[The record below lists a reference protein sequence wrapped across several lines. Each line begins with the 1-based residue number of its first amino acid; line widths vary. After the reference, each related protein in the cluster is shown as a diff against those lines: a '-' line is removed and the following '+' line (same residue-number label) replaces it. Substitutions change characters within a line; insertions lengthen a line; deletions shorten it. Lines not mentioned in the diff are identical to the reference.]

1 MTLSDISIKNPV
13 FAWMLMFGLIFFGTI
28 SYNRMGVS
36 QMPDVD
42 LPMVT
47 ISVEYEG
54 ASPEIV
60 ETDIV
65 DIIEDAV
72 VSVEGVTE
80 VSSVAR
86 MGSARIT
93 VELDIN
99 RNVDVALQEIQSKL
113 SRAQRLL
120 PDGVDFPVISKRNP
134 EDQPIIIFAVTSDSS
149 LKDQMTYVRYN
160 LRDRFQ
166 TIPGVGEVRLFGYI
180 DRNIRIW
187 VDREKLRKYEFT
199 VEDII
204 NAVGR
209 EHIEVPGGNLETGKQ
224 ELLLRALGEAYTVES
239 IKNIPITQRGGSPV
253 YSRILLKDLCEIEDG
268 LADTKR
274 FSRFNGRQS
283 IGIAL
288 FKQRGANA
296 VQVAKEGIKRADDIR
311 EILPSGYDIQ
321 VSHNWTEYIEESI
334 DELLFTIVLSALL
347 TGLVCFVFLGTW
359 ASTVN
364 ILMAI
369 PMSLMGTFIFLY
381 FFGFTLN
388 TFTLLALTLAIGIV
402 VDDTIMVMEN
412 ISRFMSHGKDRV
424 AASRLGA
431 RQITFA
437 AVAATM
443 AVVAIFLP
451 VAFMSGII
459 GKYFLQF
466 GITITVAVFLSLLE
480 ALTLTPMRSSR
491 FLTLTDNSRSLN
503 RIVNRCFSSLS
514 SFYSMLLGYALKNRV
529 KVLIISTIVFLLS
542 LFVLIPLKKE
552 FVPEQDQGTFA
563 LNIRLP
569 AGTSMEYNDL
579 MTKKVEEYLA
589 SREEL
594 SHYYTIVGGFGSGTS
609 NQSTIIL
616 SMHKPEERAVN
627 SEKGR
632 PLTQKELI
640 EIIRK
645 DSRDFPEEMKV
656 SIRTFSLRGF
666 ASSRGFPVEFN
677 IKGKDWEVL
686 GDASIRIQELMES
699 GGMLVDVDSNY
710 DMGQPEVKIIPDRAA
725 AEMRGVSM
733 ASIGNTVSALIG
745 GTRVGKFTEGGHR
758 FDMRVRLKEGE
769 RKKID
774 DIKSLYVRNNR
785 GELVGLSEV
794 VKIESGQSM
803 LSISRVNRERAISIY
818 ANPASGFSQQ
828 EGVDEALRIA
838 REVLPEGYYP
848 EITGSAKTTS
858 ESFNSLIFVL
868 VVGIVASY
876 MILAS
881 QFNSFIHPF
890 IILLSLPFSFS
901 GALFALYIMNQS
913 INIFSFIGLILLM
926 GLVKKNSILLVE
938 FTNQMREKEKMPV
951 HEALMTAC
959 PVRLRPILMTTISTI
974 AASIPPALALGPGA
988 ETRIPMA
995 VAVLGGMIFSTVLTL
1010 FVVPCAYSLMAKWE
1024 NKVYIDLDENL

>member
-13 FAWMLMFGLIFFGTI
+13 FAWMLMFGLIFFGAI
-28 SYNRMGVS
+28 SYSRMGVS

-42 LPMVT
+42 LPMVS

-65 DIIEDAV
+65 DVIEDAV

-80 VSSVAR
+80 VTSVAR

-99 RNVDVALQEIQSKL
+99 RNVDVAMQEIQSKL

-120 PDGVDFPVISKRNP
+120 PADVDFPIISKRNP
-134 EDQPIIIFAVTSDSS
+134 EDQPIIIFAVTSDSP
-149 LKDQMTYVRYN
+149 LKDQMSYVRYN

-187 VDREKLRKYEFT
+187 VDRDKLRRYEFT
-199 VEDII
+199 VDDII

-209 EHIEVPGGNLETGKQ
+209 EHIEVPGGNLETEKQ
-224 ELLLRALGEAYTVES
+224 ELVLRSLGEAYTIES

-253 YSRILLKDLCEIEDG
+253 YSRIFLKDICEIEDG
-268 LADTKR
+268 LADSRR
-274 FSRFNGRQS
+274 FSRFNGKNS

-288 FKQRGANA
+288 FKQRGANS
-296 VQVAKEGIKRADDIR
+296 VLVAKEGISRADDIR
-311 EILPSGYDIQ
+311 KILPSGYDIQ
-321 VSHNWTEYIEESI
+321 VSHNWTSYIEESI
-334 DELLFTIVLSALL
+334 DELIFTIILSALL
-347 TGLVCFVFLGTW
+347 TGLVCFLFLGSW
-359 ASTVN
+359 ASTIN
-364 ILMAI
+364 ILLAI
-369 PMSLMGTFIFLY
+369 PMSVMGTFIFLY

-388 TFTLLALTLAIGIV
+388 TFTLLALTLVIGIV

-412 ISRFMSHGKDRV
+412 ISRFMSQGKDRIK
-424 AASRLGA
+424 AARLGA
-431 RQITFA
+431 RQVTFA
-437 AVAATM
+437 AVAATL

-451 VAFMSGII
+451 VAFMSGVI

-466 GITITVAVFLSLLE
+466 GVTITVAVLLSLLE

-491 FLTLTDNSRSLN
+491 FLTAADDSKVLN
-503 RIVNRCFSSLS
+503 RAVNQSFQYLSSLYS
-514 SFYSMLLGYALKNRV
+514 SLLVVALRNWG
-529 KVLIISTIVFLLS
+529 KVLLVASMIFAVS
-542 LFVLIPLKKE
+542 LFMLIPLKKE
-552 FVPEQDQGTFA
+552 LVPEQDQGMF
-563 LNIRLP
+563 LVNIRLP
-569 AGTSMEYNDL
+569 AGSSMEYNDM

-589 SREEL
+589 GRPEI
-594 SHYYTIVGGFGSGTS
+594 SHYYSIVGGFGSGTS
-609 NQSTIIL
+609 NQSMINV
-616 SMHKPEERAVN
+616 SMHKPGKRPVDP
-627 SEKGR
+627 EKGR
-632 PLTQKELI
+632 PLGQKELI
-640 EIIRK
+640 DIIRAAGREFPK
-645 DSRDFPEEMKV
+645 DMRV

-666 ASSRGFPVEFN
+666 SASRGYPVEFN
-677 IKGKDWEVL
+677 IKGAVWDLL
-686 GDASIRIQELMES
+686 GESALKIQDLMRS
-699 GGMLVDVDSNY
+699 SGMLVDVDSNY
-710 DMGQPEVKIIPDRAA
+710 DVGQPEVRIIPDRAA

-745 GTRVGKFTEGGHR
+745 GTRVGKFTEDGHR
-758 FDMRVRLKEGE
+758 FDMRVRLKQGE
-769 RKKID
+769 RRNIE
-774 DIKSLYVRNNR
+774 DIKSIYVRNNR
-785 GELVGLSEV
+785 GELVRLSEV
-794 VKIESGQSM
+794 VKVVSGKSM

-818 ANPASGFSQQ
+818 ANPAAGFSQQ
-828 EGVDEALRIA
+828 EGIDEAMKIA
-838 REVLPEGYYP
+838 RSVLPEGYYP
-848 EITGSAKTTS
+848 EITGSAKATS
-858 ESFNSLIFVL
+858 ESFNSLLFVL
-868 VVGIVASY
+868 IVGVIASY

-901 GALFALYIMNQS
+901 GALFALYIMGQT

-951 HEALMTAC
+951 YEALLTAC
-959 PVRLRPILMTTISTI
+959 PIRLRPILMTTISTI

-995 VAVLGGMIFSTVLTL
+995 VAVLGGMIFSTALTL
-1010 FVVPCAYSLMAKWE
+1010 FVVPCAYSLTAKWE
-1024 NKVYIDLDENL
+1024 RKVFIDLDEEL

>member
-13 FAWMLMFGLIFFGTI
+13 FAWMIMFGLIFFGYI

-42 LPMVT
+42 LPMVS

-65 DIIEDAV
+65 DVIEDAV

-86 MGSARIT
+86 MGGATIT

-120 PDGVDFPVISKRNP
+120 PAGVEFPIITKRNP
-134 EDQPIIIFAVTSDSS
+134 EDQPIIIFSITSESS
-149 LKDQMTYVRYN
+149 LKDQMSYVRYK

-199 VEDII
+199 VDDII

-224 ELLLRALGEAYTVES
+224 ELVLRALGEAYTIES

-253 YSRILLKDLCEIEDG
+253 YNRIFLKDVCEIEDG
-268 LADTKR
+268 LADSKR
-274 FSRFNGRQS
+274 TSRFNGKQS

-296 VQVAKEGIKRADDIR
+296 VLVAKEGIKRADDIR
-311 EILPSGYDIQ
+311 EILPAGYDIQ
-321 VSHNWTEYIEESI
+321 VSHNWTSFIEESI
-334 DELLFTIVLSALL
+334 DELIFTIILSALL
-347 TGLVCFVFLGTW
+347 TGLVCFIFLGTLS
-359 ASTVN
+359 STVN
-364 ILMAI
+364 ILLAI
-369 PMSLMGTFIFLY
+369 PMSLFGTFIFLY

-412 ISRFMSHGKDRV
+412 ISRFMSKGKDRIT
-424 AASRLGA
+424 ASRLGA

-451 VAFMSGII
+451 VAFMAGVI

-466 GITITVAVFLSLLE
+466 GITISIAVILSLLE

-491 FLTLTDNSRSLN
+491 FLKLADDSRGMN
-503 RIVNRCFSSLS
+503 RIVNRSFSSLS
-514 SFYSMLLGYALKNRV
+514 SSYSRLLGYALNHRV
-529 KVLIISTIVFLLS
+529 KVLIISTVIFSLS

-563 LNIRLP
+563 INIKLP
-569 AGTSMEYNDL
+569 AGTSVEYNDS
-579 MTKKVEEYLA
+579 MTKKVEKYLA
-589 SREEL
+589 TMEEL

-609 NQSTIIL
+609 NQSTIMI
-616 SMHKPEERAVN
+616 SMHKPGKRPINA
-627 SEKGR
+627 EKGR
-632 PLTQKELI
+632 PVTQQELI
-640 EIIRK
+640 DIIRK
-645 DSRDFPEEMKV
+645 ESKSFPKEMKV
-656 SIRTFSLRGF
+656 SVRTFSQRGF
-666 ASSRGFPVEFN
+666 GGSRGYPVEFN
-677 IKGKDWEVL
+677 IKGKDWDAL
-686 GDASIRIQELMES
+686 GDASFKIQELMEAS
-699 GGMLVDVDSNY
+699 GMLVDVDSNY
-710 DMGQPEVKIIPDRAA
+710 DMGQPEVRIVPDRAA

-733 ASIGNTVSALIG
+733 ASIGNTISALIG

-769 RKKID
+769 RRKIQ

-785 GELVGLSEV
+785 GELVSLSEV
-794 VKIESGQSM
+794 VKIESGKSM
-803 LSISRVNRERAISIY
+803 LAINRVNRERAISIF

-828 EGVDEALRIA
+828 QGVDESLRIA

-848 EITGSAKTTS
+848 EKTGSAKTTE
-858 ESFNSLIFVL
+858 ESFDSLIFVL
-868 VVGIVASY
+868 VLGIVLSY

-881 QFNSFIHPF
+881 QFNSFIHPV

-938 FTNQMREKEKMPV
+938 FTNQMREKEKMDV
-951 HEALMTAC
+951 QNALMTAC
-959 PVRLRPILMTTISTI
+959 PIRLRPILMTTISTV

-995 VAVLGGMIFSTVLTL
+995 VAVIGGMIFSTVLTL
-1010 FVVPCAYSLMAKWE
+1010 FVVPCAYSLMARWE
-1024 NKVYIDLDENL
+1024 NKVYIDLDEGL

>member
-13 FAWMLMFGLIFFGTI
+13 FAWMIMFGLIFFGYI

-42 LPMVT
+42 LPMVS

-60 ETDIV
+60 ETDII

-86 MGSARIT
+86 MGEARIT

-113 SRAQRLL
+113 SRTQRLL
-120 PDGVDFPVISKRNP
+120 PAGVDFPIISKRNP
-134 EDQPIIIFAVTSDSS
+134 EDQPIIIFSVTSESS
-149 LKDQMTYVRYN
+149 LKDQMSYVRYQ

-166 TIPGVGEVRLFGYI
+166 TIPGVGEVSLFGYI

-187 VDREKLRKYEFT
+187 VDRNKLHKYEFT
-199 VEDII
+199 VDDII

-224 ELLLRALGEAYTVES
+224 ELVLRALGEAYTVES
-239 IKNIPITQRGGSPV
+239 VKNIPITQRGGSPV
-253 YSRILLKDLCEIEDG
+253 YNKILLKDVCEIEDG
-268 LADTKR
+268 LADSKR
-274 FSRFNGRQS
+274 TSRFNGRQS

-296 VQVAKEGIKRADDIR
+296 VSVAKEGIKRAENLR
-311 EILPSGYDIQ
+311 EILPAGYDLQ
-321 VSHNWTEYIEESI
+321 VSHNWTNFIEESI
-334 DELLFTIVLSALL
+334 DELIFTMILSALL
-347 TGLVCFVFLGTW
+347 TGFVCFVFLGTLS
-359 ASTVN
+359 STVN
-364 ILMAI
+364 ILLAI
-369 PMSLMGTFIFLY
+369 PMSIFGTFICLY
-381 FFGFTLN
+381 FLGFTLN

-412 ISRFMSHGKDRV
+412 ISRFMSLGKERIT
-424 AASRLGA
+424 AARLGA

-466 GITITVAVFLSLLE
+466 GITISIAVFISLLE

-491 FLTLTDNSRSLN
+491 FLRLADNSSGMN
-503 RIVNRCFSSLS
+503 RVVNRSFSSLS
-514 SFYSMLLGYALKNRV
+514 SSYSRLLSYALNHRV
-529 KVLIISTIVFLLS
+529 KVLLVSIVIFSLS
-542 LFVLIPLKKE
+542 LLVLMPLKKE

-563 LNIRLP
+563 INIKLP
-569 AGTSMEYNDL
+569 AGTSIEYNDL
-579 MTKKVEEYLA
+579 MTKKVEKYLA
-589 SREEL
+589 SLEEL
-594 SHYYTIVGGFGSGTS
+594 SHYYTVVGGFSSGTS
-609 NQSTIIL
+609 NQSTIML
-616 SMHKPEERAVN
+616 SMHKSGKRPIN
-627 SEKGR
+627 PEKGR
-632 PLTQKELI
+632 PVTQQELI
-640 EIIRK
+640 EMIRK
-645 DSRDFPEEMKV
+645 ESKNFPKEMKV
-656 SIRTFSLRGF
+656 SIRTFSQRGF
-666 ASSRGFPVEFN
+666 GGARGYPVEFT
-677 IKGKDWEVL
+677 IKGKDWGVL
-686 GDASIRIQELMES
+686 GDASLKIQELMES
-699 GGMLVDVDSNY
+699 SGMLVDVDSNY
-710 DMGQPEVKIIPDRAA
+710 DIGQPEVRIIPDRAA
-725 AEMRGVSM
+725 AELRGVSM
-733 ASIGNTVSALIG
+733 ASIGNTISALIG

-758 FDMRVRLKEGE
+758 FDMRVRLKEDE
-769 RKKID
+769 RRKIQ

-785 GELVGLSEV
+785 GELVNLSEV
-794 VKIESGQSM
+794 VKIESGESM
-803 LSISRVNRERAISIY
+803 LAINRVNRERAISIF
-818 ANPASGFSQQ
+818 ANPAPGFSQQ
-828 EGVDEALRIA
+828 QGVDESLRIA
-838 REVLPEGYYP
+838 REVLPDGYYP
-848 EITGSAKTTS
+848 EKTGSAKTTE

-868 VVGIVASY
+868 VLGIVLSY

-881 QFNSFIHPF
+881 QFNSFIHPV

-938 FTNQMREKEKMPV
+938 FTNQMREKEKMDV
-951 HEALMTAC
+951 QSALLTAC
-959 PVRLRPILMTTISTI
+959 PVRLRPILMTTISTV

-995 VAVLGGMIFSTVLTL
+995 VAVIGGMIFSTVLTL
-1010 FVVPCAYSLMAKWE
+1010 FVVPCAYSLMARWE
-1024 NKVYIDLDENL
+1024 NKVYVDFDEGL